1 MISMFKDFV
10 KNKKSLKPTK
20 IKVPKEFT
28 DIVKSY
34 KDRTP
39 EEQKEWEDNA
49 IKYLKE
55 QSFYKNNPVLSNMS
69 DEQLRNMIKMT
80 YNFVDTGD
88 DSND

>member
-10 KNKKSLKPTK
+10 KNKKTTKPIQLKLPE
-20 IKVPKEFT
+20 EFT
-28 DIVKSY
+28 EAAKNYKS
-34 KDRTP
+34 KTA

-49 IKYLKE
+49 IKDLKE

-80 YNFVDTGD
+80 YNFVGTGD